1 MLEQWEL
8 SAKNIVAHFQVICKG
23 SMPFS
28 TRWFSEE
35 NIRTAEL
42 DPVSIEYMSQMC
54 HIVEQERMHHLLKPD
69 YVTFSLN
76 AAVGTFLEQCSR
88 ASREEPLHW
97 VSQLLIATV

>member
-28 TRWFSEE
+28 TRWFNEG
-35 NIRTAEL
+35 NIRAAEL
-42 DPVSIEYMSQMC
+42 DPVSIEYMLQMS
-54 HIVEQERMHHLLKPD
+54 HIVEQERMHHCLTAE
-69 YVTFSLN
+69 YIAFWLN
-76 AAVGTFLEQCSR
+76 LAVGTFLEQCSR

-97 VSQLLIATV
+97 VSQLLIATI